1 MRSARAH
8 VAGVTARTARLAPYL
23 AAASLLMVARSAH
36 AELPGAAPAEEEAHR
51 VAASSAR
58 EIAKVVPLP
67 PAPWSDAVIA
77 DVNASLPVMRSDEL
91 RLNGD
96 LTVGYNHGGF
106 GVVGRASAYDYEVTT
121 GAGLT
126 DTVRYDGDVS
136 AWGYLELAPTVRCEL
151 RGAIGAAFYDTT
163 SVDVR
168 ASSVFVDETS
178 LLGRGQALAG
188 VRWDASERFVL
199 SLVGGGG
206 LQLEAWDGN
215 SVTTTTG
222 AKVQYVTTERTPTTL
237 RLEARARAEWRVAPG
252 VLTLRVRLD
261 LESLAVTRSDVTT
274 AFSVGTT
281 VTSTSTSEV
290 ATRRQTEVFGRL
302 FVDVDALRVL
312 DFRPTIHGGLNAIAL
327 GGASFVAPVFGVGIR
342 REAF

>member
-1 MRSARAH
+1 VDPPEVMRPARAH
-8 VAGVTARTARLAPYL
+8 VLFV
-23 AAASLLMVARSAH
+23 ASFLMVARSAR
-36 AELPGAAPAEEEAHR
+36 AELPGAPQAEDEAHR
-51 VAASSAR
+51 LAAASAR
-58 EIAKVVPLP
+58 EIAQVVPLP
-67 PAPWSDAVIA
+67 PAPWSDAFIA

-96 LTVGYNHGGF
+96 LTVGYNRGGF

-121 GAGLT
+121 GVGLT
-126 DTVRYDGDVS
+126 DTVRYDSDVS
-136 AWGYLELAPTVRCEL
+136 AWGYLMLAPRVRCEL

-188 VRWDASERFVL
+188 LRWDPSERLVV

-206 LQLEAWDGN
+206 LQLESWDGN
-215 SVTTTTG
+215 SVATTSG

-252 VLTLRVRLD
+252 VLTLRARID

-274 AFSVGTT
+274 AFSVGTS
-281 VTSTSTSEV
+281 VTSTATSEI

-312 DFRPTIHGGLNAIAL
+312 DFRPTLHGGLNAVAL
-327 GGASFVAPVFGVGIR
+327 GGEGFVAPVFGVGIR

>member
-1 MRSARAH
+1 MPFASARVSFFA
-8 VAGVTARTARLAPYL
+8 ARTVCVAL
-23 AAASLLMVARSAH
+23 AAASLSTSASASEVA
-36 AELPGAAPAEEEAHR
+36 EP
-51 VAASSAR
+51 
-58 EIAKVVPLP
+58 VPLP
-67 PAPWSDAVIA
+67 KTPWSDAVIA
-77 DVNASLPVMRSDEL
+77 DANATLPVMRSDEL

-96 LTVGYNHGGF
+96 LTVGYNKGGF
-106 GVVGRASAYDYEVTT
+106 GVVGRGSAYDYEVTT
-121 GAGLT
+121 RAGLT

-136 AWGYLELAPTVRCEL
+136 AWGYFTLAPTVRCEL
-151 RGAIGAAFYDTT
+151 RGALGAAFYDTT

-168 ASSVFVDETS
+168 ASSMFVDETS

-188 VRWDASERFVL
+188 MRWDASERFVV

-215 SVTTTTG
+215 SVATKTG
-222 AKVQYVTTERTPTTL
+222 AKVQYVTTERTPSTL

-252 VLTLRVRLD
+252 VLTLRARVD
-261 LESLAVTRSDVTT
+261 VESLAVTRSDVTT
-274 AFSVGTT
+274 AFAVGAS
-281 VTSTSTSEV
+281 VTSATTSEV

-312 DFRPTIHGGLNAIAL
+312 DFRPTLHGGLNAVAL
-327 GGASFVAPVFGVGIR
+327 GGEGFVAPVFGVGVR

>member
-1 MRSARAH
+1 MTATVRTVRLAPCLALVAASLLAATRSARAD
-8 VAGVTARTARLAPYL
+8 V
-23 AAASLLMVARSAH
+23 
-36 AELPGAAPAEEEAHR
+36 PGAPAAEEEAHHF
-51 VAASSAR
+51 VAGVAR
-58 EIAKVVPLP
+58 ENLPVPALP

-77 DVNASLPVMRSDEL
+77 DVNASLPVLKSDEL

-126 DTVRYDGDVS
+126 DTVRYDSDLS
-136 AWGYLELAPTVRCEL
+136 AWGYMMLAPGLRCEL
-151 RGAIGAAFYDTT
+151 RGALGGAFYDTT

-188 VRWDASERFVL
+188 VRWDGSERFVV

-215 SVTTTTG
+215 SIATTSG

-252 VLTLRVRLD
+252 LVTLRARLD
-261 LESLAVTRSDVTT
+261 VESLAVTRSDVTT
-274 AFSVGTT
+274 AFSVSTS
-281 VTSTSTSEV
+281 VTSNATSEV
-290 ATRRQTEVFGRL
+290 ATRRQTEVYGRL
-302 FVDVDALRVL
+302 FVDLDALRVL
-312 DFRPTIHGGLNAIAL
+312 DFRPTLHGGLNAIAL
-327 GGASFVAPVFGVGIR
+327 GGESFVAPVFGVGLR